1 MTEKR
6 RTTEKLRRNK
16 KRQSVR
22 KYPIR
27 LRIIIFLV
35 LSFIAVLFGTM
46 IGYSV
51 LGDGSAFHV
60 LRPSTWTHIFDLY
73 RGVE

>member
-1 MTEKR
+1 MTEQRETKDQLKR
-6 RTTEKLRRNK
+6 KQ

-51 LGDGSAFHV
+51 LGDGSAFRV

>member
-1 MTEKR
+1 MTEQQPLK
-6 RTTEKLRRNK
+6 EKKLRK
-16 KRQSVR
+16 KRRQSVR

-27 LRIIIFLV
+27 LRIIIFLA
-35 LSFIAVLFGTM
+35 LSFVAVLFGTM

-51 LGDGSAFHV
+51 LGDGSAFRV
-60 LRPSTWTHIFDLY
+60 FRPSTWIHIFDLY

>member
-1 MTEKR
+1 MTEQQTVEK
-6 RTTEKLRRNK
+6 TTRKQ

-27 LRIIIFLV
+27 LRMAIFLV
-35 LSFIAVLFGTM
+35 LSFIAVLVGTM

-51 LGDGSAFHV
+51 LGDGSAFSV
-60 LRPSTWTHIFDLY
+60 FRPSTWTHIFDLY